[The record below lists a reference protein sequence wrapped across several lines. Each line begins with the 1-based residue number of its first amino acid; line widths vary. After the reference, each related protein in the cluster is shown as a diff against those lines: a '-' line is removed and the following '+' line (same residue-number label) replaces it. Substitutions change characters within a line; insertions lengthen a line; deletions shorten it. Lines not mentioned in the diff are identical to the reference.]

1 MRFSRSHTDIQSL
14 AHRIRSGELE
24 VYSVP
29 QSERRAPKRWRQD
42 FIAYILRGWD
52 TTEFCVAKDAE
63 TGKEWVVKGGRRT
76 SAILDFLKGSLTLDG
91 QVEWLGA
98 VTRPHR
104 RIVYDDLP
112 EPWRTK
118 FKTYHIPILV
128 ASDFRDGELGEFLS
142 FYQPISNDS
151 SKREDLGVVAVQIRD
166 VVERCDPRK
175 TVRGLVTTLR
185 RREEFIEL
193 LARALIVLERRDLAA
208 RITSRDVSR
217 CLIREQPA
225 DKAAIEMLAGTLLLL
240 GQTSDVA
247 SAALRN
253 LSRATFLSW
262 LLFLVRAQRL
272 RLEPR
277 TPKELGEFIAHFES
291 CREKAI
297 AEPKFDAV
305 KPGGVASLQLLVRL
319 YEIAASAPISAVP
332 SLILRDAIIWIIY
345 TDFRPTNGSELCLT
359 REMQSMLQEAFSL
372 SDKVRDGTKIAKRLA
387 ALGWAR
393 F

>member
-14 AHRIRSGELE
+14 AHRIRGGELE

-29 QSERRAPKRWRQD
+29 QSERCSPKRWRQD

-63 TGKEWVVKGGRRT
+63 TGKEWVVKGRRRT
-76 SAILDFLKGSLTLDG
+76 SAILEFLKGSLTLDG
-91 QVEWLGA
+91 QEKWLGPGM
-98 VTRPHR
+98 RPHH
-104 RIVYDDLP
+104 RIAYDDLS

-118 FKTYHIPILV
+118 FKTYRIPILV

-142 FYQPISNDS
+142 LYRPISNDS
-151 SKREDLGVVAVQIRD
+151 SSRKELGVVAVQIRD

-175 TVRGLVTTLR
+175 TVRGLVAPQR
-185 RREEFIEL
+185 RREEFVEL
-193 LARALIVLERRDLAA
+193 LTRALIALERRDLAA
-208 RITSRDVSR
+208 PISSRDVSR

-225 DKAAIEMLAGTLLLL
+225 DKADIEMLAGTLLLL
-240 GQTSDVA
+240 IQTSDVA
-247 SAALRN
+247 SAALDK
-253 LSRATFLSW
+253 LGRATFLSW
-262 LLFLVRAQRL
+262 LLFLVRAQCL

-277 TPKELGEFIAHFES
+277 SPREFGEFISYFES
-291 CREKAI
+291 CRQKAN

-305 KPGGVASLQLLVRL
+305 KPGGVASLQLLFRL
-319 YEIAASAPISAVP
+319 YEKATSAPISAVP
-332 SLILRDAIIWIIY
+332 SLILRDAIICILY
-345 TDFRPTNGSELCLT
+345 ADFLARCGSELSLT
-359 REMQSMLQEAFSL
+359 REMQSILQEAFSL
-372 SDKVRDGTKIAKRLA
+372 NDKVRDGAKMARRLV